1 MAKNI
6 VHVSVEICKG
16 CGLCIAYCPKDVLRL
31 AKETN
36 KKGYNVIE
44 IYQPENCIGCRQ
56 CEKNCPDLAI
66 YIETAVQVHN

>member
-1 MAKNI
+1 MAINI

-31 AKETN
+31 AKEPN
-36 KKGYNVIE
+36 KKGYNVVE
-44 IYQPENCIGCRQ
+44 VYQPENCTSCKQ

-66 YIETAVQVHN
+66 YVENAV